1 MKTKFIYSLAI
12 VVVLL
17 SSCKQESKIDFSFAE
32 NERYMIFL
40 PAEYEQ
46 NEEYYPV
53 LYMLHGHGGDYM
65 QWYSITNLKLASD
78 KYKFIII
85 TPEGFH
91 DTWYLNSKINP
102 SMQYE
107 HYFVNDFMKR
117 VESQYRIDTSRRGI
131 TGLSMGG
138 HGAIKF
144 ICKYPEKF
152 LAAGST
158 SGILDI
164 TMFTDR
170 WGLKKH
176 LGDYGEFPENW
187 EENSCNNLAKFLAGK
202 ENQIFVDC
210 GVNDFAIEANREF
223 QNQARLYGVKLTY
236 KEFEGAHTY
245 DYWSKS
251 VLHQL
256 EFFDRILSTKK
267 E

>member
-1 MKTKFIYSLAI
+1 MCKKFFIAIISLC
-12 VVVLL
+12 LL
-17 SSCKQESKIDFSFAE
+17 IIGCKKENQTEFNFAE

-40 PAEYEQ
+40 PSGYD
-46 NEEYYPV
+46 NSNSLYPV

-65 QWYSITNLKLASD
+65 QWYSIADLKQTAD
-78 KYKFIII
+78 DNQFIIV

-91 DTWYLNSKINP
+91 DTWYLNSKTIP

-107 HYFVNDFMKR
+107 DYFINDFMRR
-117 VESQYRIDTSRRGI
+117 VESQFRIDTTRRGI

-144 ICKYPEKF
+144 ICNYPDKF
-152 LAAGST
+152 IAAAST

-176 LGDYGEFPENW
+176 LGDYDEFPDQW
-187 EENSCNNLAKFLAGK
+187 EENSCKNLIIKLLGK
-202 ENQIFVDC
+202 ENQILVDC
-210 GVNDFAIEANREF
+210 GADDFAIEANREF
-223 QNQARLYGVKLTY
+223 YKRAVENGVNLIY
-236 KEFEGAHTY
+236 KESEGAHSY

-251 VLHQL
+251 VLHHF
-256 EFFDRILSTKK
+256 EFFNKVFTR
-267 E
+267 